1 MKNANQG
8 AVFGKLATVG
18 IFHRIQAATNSSRTN
33 FTVSIL
39 GFLTRNRNGFEYFNE
54 PVCNQGSLVHM

>member
-1 MKNANQG
+1 MNIAIQR

-18 IFHRIQAATNSSRTN
+18 ILHRIQAATNSSRTN

-39 GFLTRNRNGFEYFNE
+39 GFLTRNRNGFEYFKE
-54 PVCNQGSLVHM
+54 PVCNYGSLI

>member
-1 MKNANQG
+1 MKIANQR

-18 IFHRIQAATNSSRTN
+18 ILHRIQAATNSSRTN

-39 GFLTRNRNGFEYFNE
+39 GF
-54 PVCNQGSLVHM
+54 